1 MAHAARVEFDGNNM
15 SPRGTGKVREV
26 IVVPDDLGGDE
37 NDAAITAY
45 VNGLGLPGTWIRT
58 SYHGNIRGVFAG
70 VGYEYDSETD
80 MFKAPK
86 ARTRRN
92 REDGE
97 DDEGI
102 DE

>member
-1 MAHAARVEFDGNNM
+1 MAHAARIESGI
-15 SPRGTGKVREV
+15 VREV

-45 VNGLGLPGTWIRT
+45 INGIGLPGTWLRT
-58 SYHGNIRGVFAG
+58 SYHGNIRGTFAG

-86 ARTRRN
+86 SKKRR

-97 DDEGI
+97 EDEGV